1 MVKLYGPMSYIVSL
15 RARDIEDIFKD
26 YGYNDVYVTCVDL
39 DGISFILKGID
50 NIKEC
55 NILDI
60 CNDISD
66 DISNILCNQQESIL
80 KEYNTTPEKYPW
92 CTPDHIQRMNDN
104 DMEEVEKLKYSRV
117 STKSDMEE
125 YFEEERVRVDRSR
138 PDSLKALGEVLLKF
152 LEERQLKAQN
162 PLPLSLVE
170 EGIPIEK
177 QIEDYAKKKQIFK
190 QQPLNLSNKKVKT
203 YVGIYCNEV
212 DNEICKSSSESVSSR
227 ESIVVGSD
235 RSR

>member
-1 MVKLYGPMSYIVSL
+1 MYYDPMSYIVSL

-26 YGYNDVYVTCVDL
+26 YGYNDVYVTCVHL

-50 NIKEC
+50 NIKKC

-60 CNDISD
+60 CDDISD

-92 CTPDHIQRMNDN
+92 CTPGHIQRMND
-104 DMEEVEKLKYSRV
+104 MEEVEELKYSRV
-117 STKSDMEE
+117 STESKIEQ
-125 YFEEERVRVDRSR
+125 YFKEKRVRVNRSR
-138 PDSLKALGEVLLKF
+138 PDSLKALGERLLKF
-152 LEERQLKAQN
+152 LEERQLKAQH

-177 QIEDYAKKKQIFK
+177 QIEDYAKTQIEDYAKKK
-190 QQPLNLSNKKVKT
+190 QPLNLSNKKVKT
-203 YVGIYCNEV
+203 YVNTYCNEV
-212 DNEICKSSSESVSSR
+212 DNEIYKSSSESVSSR